1 MHYESTL
8 LLSFHYIAAP
18 NISRITPPTLD
29 ILNGQNINLL
39 VIYEG
44 GYPDPDVTW
53 TRQINGA
60 IVDVLNDTRAS
71 VSGLHGLNLTLV
83 NTTIED
89 GVVYIVTVTNG
100 AGSVQ
105 LQFNVSILGK

>member
-1 MHYESTL
+1 M
-8 LLSFHYIAAP
+8 
-18 NISRITPPTLD
+18 RITPPTLD

-53 TRQINGA
+53 TRQING
-60 IVDVLNDTRAS
+60 VLTDVRNDTRAS

-83 NTTIED
+83 NTTMED
-89 GVVYIVTVTNG
+89 GVVYVLTVINSV
-100 AGSVQ
+100 GSIQ